1 MRYGGDASQTR
12 SRFVLAPQFHAVRT
26 DDDVFLTA
34 AKDGRTG
41 RVVTARIQGSGLVDR
56 SISGCVVRELLKAEI
71 LSGPR
76 SWILKETVSTDEREE
91 KKGTSDTSFVSPVA
105 DCRIR
110 STACTTGR
118 ATITTYS
125 FLCTRSS
132 LLLASAQS
140 YFTISPIS

>member
-12 SRFVLAPQFHAVRT
+12 SRFILASQFHTVRT

-56 SISGCVVRELLKAEI
+56 SISGCVVRELLEAEI

-91 KKGTSDTSFVSPVA
+91 KKGTNA
-105 DCRIR
+105 
-110 STACTTGR
+110 
-118 ATITTYS
+118 
-125 FLCTRSS
+125 TRSS
-132 LLLASAQS
+132 SSQELGTTSVVEPEAGRELWGARLNG
-140 YFTISPIS
+140 